1 MRYNI
6 VKDADEILKNSKY
19 LIKNPSNYKNKWK
32 TVFNNNNPIC
42 LELGMG
48 RGSFITNMAILN
60 PKVNY
65 IGLEIDKSQTATA
78 INKIG
83 GRVILTLE
91 LFVRMLRILLISLVK
106 KLIQFT

>member
-65 IGLEIDKSQTATA
+65 IGLEINLRLLLQLITLKE
-78 INKIG
+78 G
-83 GRVILTLE
+83 LFLILE
-91 LFVRMLRILLISLVK
+91 SFVRMLRILLISLVRK
-106 KLIQFT
+106 